1 MREAPSPRTVP
12 RSNEQRPFSCAILR
26 KVTHPPLLI
35 WFVCIVLLAG
45 GCGDQICPDRL
56 PELYQ
61 TSPSGRAVALVD
73 RQIFANVFS
82 WLEQADTD
90 PETSFDCL
98 IDYFTARFSND
109 VDIIFVVMNQ
119 SREDFLERSERKV
132 ISNFT
137 ASQRIFET
145 GIGTPQRPLLSAVGP
160 PSMRSYSFFG
170 VLESLTA
177 GPSLHEIAH
186 AWSAYLDGPVSLA
199 TQTGRTPT
207 NHWGFTSVG
216 GVLGGWDPDTLQIL
230 GDSEYRVCGPTELED
245 FAPQGYA
252 NNNIAYSPLELY
264 LMGLLPAE
272 QVPHIRVATNPIVTE
287 QQGSCVTF
295 LADALE
301 IVRIEDIIA
310 ANGLRLPSTD
320 DSQKH
325 FNIALAVI
333 SENPLSD
340 GEWEF
345 YEQAM
350 ICLESTALCDQRVT
364 GVTPRG
370 QEVEFVPLN
379 FFQATGGRGSI
390 RFATLQ
396 EIVRPDETID
406 VEPGG
411 DPNSSARTARSA
423 SSPPLGE

>member
-1 MREAPSPRTVP
+1 MREASSLRTVP
-12 RSNEQRPFSCAILR
+12 RANDQRPSSCAILR
-26 KVTHPPLLI
+26 HVTRPPWLMGS
-35 WFVCIVLLAG
+35 VSIVLLAG
-45 GCGDQICPDRL
+45 GCGAQICPDRL
-56 PELYQ
+56 PGLYQ

-73 RQIFANVFS
+73 PQILANVFN
-82 WLEQADTD
+82 WLEQAEAD

-109 VDIIFVVMNQ
+109 VDIIFLIMNQ
-119 SREDFLERSERKV
+119 SRDDFLERSEHKV

-145 GIGTPQRPLLSAVGP
+145 GIGTPRRPLRSAVGP

-186 AWSAYLDGPVSLA
+186 AWSAYLDGPTSLA

-207 NHWGFTSVG
+207 GHWGFSSVG

-230 GDSEYRVCGPTELED
+230 GDSEYRVCGPTEFEE

-252 NNNIAYSPLELY
+252 NNNIPYSPLELY

-272 QVPHIRVATNPIVTE
+272 QVPDIQVATNPVVTE
-287 QQGSCVTF
+287 QQGSCVRF
-295 LADALE
+295 VADALE
-301 IVRIEDIIA
+301 TVRMEDIIT
-310 ANGLRLPSTD
+310 ANGLRLPSAN

-325 FNIALAVI
+325 FNIALAII
-333 SENPLSD
+333 SENPLND

-350 ICLESTALCDQRVT
+350 ICMESTALCDQMVT

-370 QEVEFVPLN
+370 QEIEFVPLN
-379 FFQATGGRGSI
+379 FFQATGGRASI
-390 RFATLQ
+390 RFVTLQ
-396 EIVRPDETID
+396 EIVRPDETVG
-406 VEPGG
+406 VEPDG
-411 DPNSSARTARSA
+411 DPNSSARR
-423 SSPPLGE
+423 

>member
-1 MREAPSPRTVP
+1 MGS
-12 RSNEQRPFSCAILR
+12 
-26 KVTHPPLLI
+26 
-35 WFVCIVLLAG
+35 VCIVLLAG
-45 GCGDQICPDRL
+45 GCGAQICPDRL

-73 RQIFANVFS
+73 RQIFANVYN

-98 IDYFTARFSND
+98 IDYLTARFSND
-109 VDIIFVVMNQ
+109 VDIVFLVVNQ
-119 SREDFLERSERKV
+119 SRDDFLERSKRKV
-132 ISNFT
+132 ITNFT

-186 AWSAYLDGPVSLA
+186 AWSAYLDGPASLA

-216 GVLGGWDPDTLQIL
+216 GVLGGWDPDTLQVV

-252 NNNIAYSPLELY
+252 NNNVAYSPLELY
-264 LMGLLPAE
+264 LMGLVPAA
-272 QVPHIRVATNPIVTE
+272 QVPDIQVATNPVVTE
-287 QQGSCVTF
+287 EHGFCVTF

-301 IVRIEDIIA
+301 TVRIEDIIA
-310 ANGLRLPSTD
+310 ANGLRLPSAN

-325 FNIALAVI
+325 FNIALAII
-333 SENPLSD
+333 SEDPLSG

-350 ICLESTALCDQRVT
+350 ICLESTAPCDQMVT
-364 GVTPRG
+364 GVTPKG

-390 RFATLQ
+390 RFVTLQ
-396 EIVRPDETID
+396 ELTRPDETVD
-406 VEPGG
+406 LEPDG
-411 DPNSSARTARSA
+411 DPNLSAR
-423 SSPPLGE
+423 P